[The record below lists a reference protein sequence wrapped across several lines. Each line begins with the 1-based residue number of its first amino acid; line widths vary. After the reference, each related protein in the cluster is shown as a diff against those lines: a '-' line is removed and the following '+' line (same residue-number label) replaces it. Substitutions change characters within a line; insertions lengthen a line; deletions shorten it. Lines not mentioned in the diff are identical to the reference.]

1 MMSIRIRAIIAIL
14 LTTLLII
21 VTSVSTVIVFVRNNI
36 EKAQEAEL
44 SLVSNVSDHFISTEI
59 NRLKYKVSQI
69 AYSLSDADE
78 SKWAGIIAQQDEMH
92 PEFIGTAVLDKNS
105 GVVISTGTLP
115 AQPEVMDN
123 KFIRQAFENATM
135 ISSTV
140 PSGTEHGVMFYLAS
154 PMPKMPGR
162 IMVVTL
168 PGMHFAQLLSDIVVW
183 ETGHIFVDDAEGNVI
198 ANTRSEWVQSR
209 HNFIALAKKDE
220 RYQQIANV
228 IQKGID
234 GEAGIGTFSI
244 SGVPRIC
251 ALKPIHGST
260 EGWFLG
266 IIAPLSESPFRYI
279 DSGLVWIGIVSFLL
293 SIIAAVIASEFIKKP
308 FQQIARLKEIAEA
321 HSRAKSDFLAS
332 MSHEIRTPMNA
343 IIGMTTV
350 GKAAETLERA
360 QHCLGKVKE
369 ASQHLLGVI
378 NDILDMS
385 KIEAGKFG
393 ISPVEFSFE
402 KMLHRVLSVIK
413 YRADEKQQNIVVHVD
428 PCIPGFLFGDDQ
440 RLAQVI
446 TNLMG
451 NAVKFTPVSGT
462 ISLDARLNSLV
473 DDNAELLIT
482 VTDTGI
488 GITDEQKLTIFDSFQ
503 QAESGTTRKF
513 GGTGLGLSISKGIV
527 EMMGGQI
534 WVDSAL
540 NEGSTFSFTVSMQKS
555 QKSYAPLQMGKDLLQ
570 NIRILIADND
580 KIVLEYFDEV
590 MRTFGIHHDTAIS
603 GAKTLELVREKGKY
617 DIYLLDWKMPG
628 MNGVELAIEL
638 KKDDDKA
645 NIVIITADEIQ
656 KFEEEAKKAGITKFL
671 TKPIFP
677 TDIIDVIS
685 AHLGAEIDYD
695 DTTQKDTRGI
705 FKGYR
710 ILLAEDVEINR
721 EIVQA
726 FLEPTLLEIDF
737 AVNGKEAVHM
747 FSEAPNRYSMIFM
760 DIQMPEMDGY
770 EASRHIRK
778 LDAPCAKTM
787 PIIAMTA
794 NVFKEDIEKCLAAGM
809 NKHIGKP
816 LNFDEL
822 METLENHLLHGEE
835 KENSE
840 TA

>member
-1 MMSIRIRAIIAIL
+1 MVSIRIRAIIAIL
-14 LTTLLII
+14 LTTMFII

-36 EKAQEAEL
+36 EKSQEAEL

-59 NRLKYKVSQI
+59 ERLKNKVSQI
-69 AYSLSDADE
+69 AYILSEADI
-78 SKWAGIIAQQDEMH
+78 SKWTDIIVQQDAMH
-92 PEFIGTAVLDKNS
+92 SEFIGTTVLDKNS
-105 GVVISTGTLP
+105 GVVISAGTLP
-115 AQPEVMDN
+115 AQPEVMGN
-123 KFIRQAFENATM
+123 EFIRQSFENKTM
-135 ISSTV
+135 ISSTI
-140 PSGTEHGVMFYLAS
+140 PSGTEHGVVFYLAS
-154 PMPKMPGR
+154 PMPKAPDR

-168 PGMHFAQLLSDIVVW
+168 PGMHFAQRLSDIVVW
-183 ETGHIFVDDAEGNVI
+183 ETGHIFIDDAEGNII
-198 ANTRSEWVQSR
+198 ANIRSEWVQNR
-209 HNFIALAKKDE
+209 HNFIALAKKDDH
-220 RYQQIANV
+220 YKHVASV
-228 IQKGID
+228 IQKGVD

-244 SGVPRIC
+244 SDVPRIC
-251 ALKPIHGST
+251 ALRPIHGSA

-279 DSGLVWIGIVSFLL
+279 DSGLIWIGIVSFLL
-293 SIIAAVIASEFIKKP
+293 SIVAAVIASEFIKKP
-308 FQQIARLKEIAEA
+308 FEQIARLKEIAEA

-360 QHCLGKVKE
+360 QYCLGKVKE

-385 KIEAGKFG
+385 KIEANKFG
-393 ISPVEFSFE
+393 ISPIEFNFE

-413 YRADEKQQNIVVHVD
+413 YRADEKQQNIVMHVD

-440 RLAQVI
+440 RLAQII

-462 ISLDARLNSLV
+462 ISLDAKLNSLI
-473 DDNAELLIT
+473 DDTAELLIT
-482 VTDTGI
+482 VADTGI
-488 GITDEQKLTIFDSFQ
+488 GITEEQKATIFDSFQ

-534 WVDSAL
+534 WVDSIPD
-540 NEGSTFSFTVSMQKS
+540 EGSTFSFTVQMQKS
-555 QKSYAPLQMGKDLLQ
+555 QKSYAPLQMGKEHLK

-580 KIVLEYFDEV
+580 KIALEYFDEV
-590 MRTFGIHHDTAIS
+590 MRNFGIYHDTALS
-603 GAKTLELVREKGKY
+603 GAKTLDLVRKNGKY

-628 MNGVELAIEL
+628 MTGVELAIEL
-638 KKDDDKA
+638 KKNDDKA
-645 NIVIITADEIQ
+645 SIVIITADEIQ
-656 KFEEEAKKAGITKFL
+656 KFEEEAKKAGVTKFL

-695 DTTQKDTRGI
+695 DTSQKDTRGI

-737 AVNGKEAVHM
+737 AVNGKEAVRM
-747 FSEAPNRYSMIFM
+747 FTEAPDKHSMIFM

-770 EASRHIRK
+770 AASRRIRA
-778 LDAPCAKTM
+778 LETPLAQEI

-809 NKHIGKP
+809 NGHIGKP

-822 METLENHLLHGEE
+822 METLQSHLLKEE
-835 KENSE
+835 DPK
-840 TA
+840 TT